1 MTAIAQA
8 RPRTPPSPTSRWP
21 PTPARSRPVH
31 RPGRSGSPSTTSW
44 CASRRTLTTPPGTPG
59 LRRSPGQQ
67 RSTTRTEAMRPPR
80 RPRRGGSRDTARRR
94 VRRRLSGSRTA
105 ARPTG
110 PPGRNRFGT
119 TGSRGIAEPHPDR
132 RSDSGRTPLE
142 PGGTGGGRSGRAG
155 GAHSASGPRRPA
167 SGLTSRAAVLG
178 VVVCAIVVTL
188 ALPLRQYLGQR
199 AEISRSQAQQ
209 AAQHR
214 RVAELEART
223 RLHDTEP
230 GETAYIVLQPA
241 APPAHRPSTDARAAP
256 APTDRAWY
264 AQLWDGTV
272 AAGTASPAARSPA
285 PTAAP

>member
-1 MTAIAQA
+1 
-8 RPRTPPSPTSRWP
+8 
-21 PTPARSRPVH
+21 
-31 RPGRSGSPSTTSW
+31 
-44 CASRRTLTTPPGTPG
+44 
-59 LRRSPGQQ
+59 
-67 RSTTRTEAMRPPR
+67 MRLPR
-80 RPRRGGSRDTARRR
+80 RPRRGGSRDAARRR
-94 VRRRLSGSRTA
+94 LRRRLSGSRTA

-155 GAHSASGPRRPA
+155 GAHPASGPRRPA

-199 AEISRSQAQQ
+199 AEISRSQAEQ

-223 RLHDTEP
+223 RQLDDPAYIRAQARTRLHYTEP
-230 GETAYIVLQPA
+230 GETAYIVLQPT

-272 AAGTASPAARSPA
+272 AAGAASPAARSPA